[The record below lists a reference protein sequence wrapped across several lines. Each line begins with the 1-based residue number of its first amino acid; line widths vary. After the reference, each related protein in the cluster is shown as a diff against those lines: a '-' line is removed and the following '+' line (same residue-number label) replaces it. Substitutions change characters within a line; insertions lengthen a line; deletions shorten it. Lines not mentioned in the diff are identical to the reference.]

1 MTAAFLLV
9 AAFACP
15 DDQKL
20 RLDLKEWKAALQ
32 ARRRGPLDQRAS
44 DRPCE
49 ITVQRCGQGASECE
63 APEVYVYARAGGKYV
78 RK

>member
-20 RLDLKEWKAALQ
+20 RLDLEEWKAPAVRG
-32 ARRRGPLDQRAS
+32 RRLG
-44 DRPCE
+44 
-49 ITVQRCGQGASECE
+49 CE